1 MSKDTTIDIQ
11 IIEKEIENAIDEKDL
26 YRKKIIKMYEEDK
39 IIEKACK
46 IEDSKS
52 SAIAK
57 DLKEK
62 FSLIDNPAKIY
73 EKVLNFKNY
82 KDSYFE
88 SIFLIRKEMI
98 DSRNNKLFYSYL
110 FMVSHYIEL
119 VIKAVLLNKNNDLPS
134 NHDILKIF
142 TNDKDYLIGIGLKL
156 DYYEYCEKQLKQISE
171 YAATNDFSM
180 CFRFPLDNNYESK
193 IITKKMMNIKFNDIE
208 KIVNEQRSL
217 FMIFELMIIL
227 SEKDLYRKV
236 YDFAKNLLK
245 EVDAYLE
252 K

>member
-1 MSKDTTIDIQ
+1 MTKDTTIDIQ

-26 YRKKIIKMYEEDK
+26 YRKKILKMYEEDK
-39 IIEKACK
+39 IIEKAYK
-46 IEDSKS
+46 IKGSKS
-52 SAIAK
+52 RSIAK

-88 SIFLIRKEMI
+88 SILLIRKEMI

-110 FMVSHYIEL
+110 FMISHYIEL
-119 VIKAVLLNKNNDLPS
+119 VIKAVLLNKNDDLPS

-142 TNDKDYLIGIGLKL
+142 TNEKDYLIEIGLKAC
-156 DYYEYCEKQLKQISE
+156 YYEYCEKQLKQIHE

-180 CFRFPLDNNYESK
+180 CFRFPFDKKYQSK
-193 IITKKMMNIKFNDIE
+193 IITKKMMNIKINDIE
-208 KIVNEQRSL
+208 RIANEQKYL

-227 SEKDLYRKV
+227 SEKEFYKKV
-236 YDFAKNLLK
+236 YNFAKNLLK
-245 EVDAYLE
+245 EVDMY
-252 K
+252 

>member
-26 YRKKIIKMYEEDK
+26 YRKKILKMYEEDK
-39 IIEKACK
+39 IIEKAYK
-46 IEDSKS
+46 IKGSKS
-52 SAIAK
+52 SSIAK

-73 EKVLNFKNY
+73 ERVLNFKNY

-88 SIFLIRKEMI
+88 SILLIRKEMI

-110 FMVSHYIEL
+110 FMISHYIEL
-119 VIKAVLLNKNNDLPS
+119 VIKAVLLNKNDDLPS

-142 TNDKDYLIGIGLKL
+142 TNEKDYLIEIGLKAC
-156 DYYEYCEKQLKQISE
+156 YYEYCEKQLKQIHE

-180 CFRFPLDNNYESK
+180 CFRFPFDKKYQSK
-193 IITKKMMNIKFNDIE
+193 IITKKMMNIKINDIE
-208 KIVNEQRSL
+208 RIANEQKYL

-227 SEKDLYRKV
+227 SEKEFYKKV
-236 YDFAKNLLK
+236 YNFAKNLLK
-245 EVDAYLE
+245 EVDMY
-252 K
+252 

>member
-1 MSKDTTIDIQ
+1 MD
-11 IIEKEIENAIDEKDL
+11 
-26 YRKKIIKMYEEDK
+26 EEDK

-46 IEDSKS
+46 IKGSKS
-52 SAIAK
+52 SAIVK

-88 SIFLIRKEMI
+88 SILLIRKEMI

-110 FMVSHYIEL
+110 FMISHYIEL
-119 VIKAVLLNKNNDLPS
+119 VIKAVLLNKNDDLPS

-142 TNDKDYLIGIGLKL
+142 TNEKDYLIEIGLKAC
-156 DYYEYCEKQLKQISE
+156 YYEYCEKQLKQIHE
-171 YAATNDFSM
+171 YDATNDFSM
-180 CFRFPLDNNYESK
+180 CFRFPFDKKYQSK
-193 IITKKMMNIKFNDIE
+193 IITKKMMNIKINDIE
-208 KIVNEQRSL
+208 RIANEQKYL

-227 SEKDLYRKV
+227 SEKDFYKKV

-245 EVDAYLE
+245 EVDMY
-252 K
+252 